1 MSLGLEILRQQ
12 AARLTEAHL
21 APFLIG
27 GEAAAEIFTRDEA
40 RLLLVSSSATAAT
53 IPTKTDLAE
62 LLGRSTIGCQHLIL
76 PASFVDKMAA
86 ADLQT
91 GGEQKAVLAVR
102 RPQLTKLR
110 EELASLEVS
119 LKWEMAASVRQMAL
133 LRELDNNNQEE
144 EEAEEERLEKT
155 MLLLVE
161 GSEGRLENI
170 GTELLLKI
178 LEPDSDLVAQLEA
191 LA

>member
-1 MSLGLEILRQQ
+1 
-12 AARLTEAHL
+12 
-21 APFLIG
+21 
-27 GEAAAEIFTRDEA
+27 
-40 RLLLVSSSATAAT
+40 
-53 IPTKTDLAE
+53 
-62 LLGRSTIGCQHLIL
+62 
-76 PASFVDKMAA
+76 MAA